1 MWYSMVVRIACNSS
15 GDGFAGST
23 KRGTKSPAAFTLA
36 RALGR
41 YRLPRKG
48 VDRVANKVDLPTF
61 DAIQPLRPTM
71 GRTSSLG
78 DTWRRTHAPKGSMSL
93 MTRTT
98 HNTLRRSRSG
108 NKNNYPPD
116 KSSSWRLAAS
126 SHVEAKSRSS

>member
-41 YRLPRKG
+41 YRLLRKG

-61 DAIQPLRPTM
+61 DAIQSLRPTM

-78 DTWRRTHAPKGSMSL
+78 DTWRRTH
-93 MTRTT
+93 
-98 HNTLRRSRSG
+98 SG
-108 NKNNYPPD
+108 
-116 KSSSWRLAAS
+116 
-126 SHVEAKSRSS
+126 

>member
-48 VDRVANKVDLPTF
+48 VDRVANKVDLPAF
-61 DAIQPLRPTM
+61 DAIQPPTM

-78 DTWRRTHAPKGSMSL
+78 DTWRRTHKRVRANAPKGFMPL
-93 MTRTT
+93 MTRSTM
-98 HNTLRRSRSG
+98 R
-108 NKNNYPPD
+108 
-116 KSSSWRLAAS
+116 
-126 SHVEAKSRSS
+126 

>member
-1 MWYSMVVRIACNSS
+1 MVVRIACNSS

-41 YRLPRKG
+41 YRLPRNG

-61 DAIQPLRPTM
+61 DALAIQPLRTTM

-78 DTWRRTHAPKGSMSL
+78 DTWRRTHKKVRANAPKGSMPL
-93 MTRTT
+93 MTRLPK
-98 HNTLRRSRSG
+98 HYHVVPVRH
-108 NKNNYPPD
+108 YPSD
-116 KSSSWRLAAS
+116 RCK
-126 SHVEAKSRSS
+126 

>member
-1 MWYSMVVRIACNSS
+1 MVVRIACNSS

-61 DAIQPLRPTM
+61 DALAIQPLRPTM

-78 DTWRRTHAPKGSMSL
+78 DTWRRTH
-93 MTRTT
+93 
-98 HNTLRRSRSG
+98 
-108 NKNNYPPD
+108 
-116 KSSSWRLAAS
+116 KSSPGECAQGIHAAYDA
-126 SHVEAKSRSS
+126 VAQALSRGSGQALSVR